1 MSKRQNDNGLSSN
14 DATSK
19 IGNMFTMIL
28 AASNRVREI
37 RRGKPSL
44 INSKNGDLVHAMMEI
59 ERGII
64 GREYAIKTP
73 PEENR
78 HRSHHRSYK

>member
-1 MSKRQNDNGLSSN
+1 MSTRQNDNGLCN
-14 DATSK
+14 ANATVK
-19 IGNMFTMIL
+19 MGNLFNMIL

-44 INSKNGDLVHAMMEI
+44 INSRNGDLVHAMMEI

-64 GREYAIKTP
+64 GQDYVYKTP
-73 PEENR
+73 LAETR
-78 HRSHHRSYK
+78 HRSHHRSTK